1 MSCALAVIA
10 PVNFNTT
17 KVTYFHR
24 NTLLSN
30 RLELEALHG
39 MGNCIQIIQCTLDIG
54 TEPSYFS

>member
-10 PVNFNTT
+10 PVHFNTA

-30 RLELEALHG
+30 GLELEALHG
-39 MGNCIQIIQCTLDIG
+39 MGNCIQII
-54 TEPSYFS
+54 